1 MAARVSRV
9 RRPGRAP
16 GRTGSR
22 CPGRL
27 AIAVVLVGWAGL
39 LGGCAPSDPT
49 ALASPTVAPASID
62 PTRAV
67 SPAVSQTR
75 GELVRALGAA
85 NLVLADTQAPVRPAE
100 TALLAAAPRAVFQ
113 VTLPADPTR
122 GFIVVYEFAD
132 AARAADAAAE
142 EQRYLASGP
151 GRVQTAP
158 GTVHVI
164 RQIGPTV
171 VLYDW
176 LPGAAEDLAAPK
188 IQGALETLGVGF
200 PVDG

>member
-1 MAARVSRV
+1 MATRVSAV

-39 LGGCAPSDPT
+39 LAGCSPSDST
-49 ALASPTVAPASID
+49 APAVSTVPPASVG

-100 TALLAAAPRAVFQ
+100 AAMLAAAPRAVFQ